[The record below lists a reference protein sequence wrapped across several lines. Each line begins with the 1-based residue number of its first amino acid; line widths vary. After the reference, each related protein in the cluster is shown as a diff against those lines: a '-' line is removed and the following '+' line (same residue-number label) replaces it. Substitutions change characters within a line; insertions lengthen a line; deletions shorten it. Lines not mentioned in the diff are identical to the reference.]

1 MMEAGRI
8 NREPASTRMR
18 TVTGQSTK
26 DGTRV
31 HMRGNLTTSADEFG
45 PRVERPAW
53 NVAQDARDLGR
64 FHGSQKFPGFQKN
77 FKIVENGGRGD
88 GMRAESWRS
97 LATQMRS
104 TGRNSGMSYDEVL
117 VLIPSHSLEDFPS
130 ELSESDAESILNAFS
145 IAWDPRL
152 LLAAGS
158 LPKWHRAD
166 DPPHTERDGSC
177 SSRRIARAGS
187 PEGVRAGDLGRR
199 ARGSRIVGTRSDA
212 QGGAAGLDGG
222 VVVEGGSNPED
233 PALEDRA
240 AGFHSLGFHYLRWNC

>member
-1 MMEAGRI
+1 MMERGTNKPRARIDKNAHRHRANRRRTGRVF
-8 NREPASTRMR
+8 TC
-18 TVTGQSTK
+18 G
-26 DGTRV
+26 
-31 HMRGNLTTSADEFG
+31 GNLTISADEFG
-45 PRVERPAW
+45 PRVERPALERG
-53 NVAQDARDLGR
+53 AGCRDLGR

-77 FKIVENGGRGD
+77 FKIVENGGRGTAC
-88 GMRAESWRS
+88 GRNRGVRWQ
-97 LATQMRS
+97 QMRS

-152 LLAAGS
+152 LLAARS

-166 DPPHTERDGSC
+166 DPPAHERDGSC

-199 ARGSRIVGTRSDA
+199 ARGSRIVGTRERCSRRRC
-212 QGGAAGLDGG
+212 GGWTGRCG
-222 VVVEGGSNPED
+222 
-233 PALEDRA
+233 
-240 AGFHSLGFHYLRWNC
+240 